1 MAQSRSFMVLERR
14 RRFLSCQTLSTV
26 LRICTN
32 GNRRNPGHPDRRTC
46 QQNASRQA
54 RKGTGEAQEA
64 HWHRAN
70 NQRCCPYAHRAWA
83 GSKWEASLMVP
94 REIRGP
100 RRFEGPPGLC
110 AELDYLAPRF
120 RTAVRAAANTYR
132 RLGVRYALIG
142 GLAAGAY
149 GRPRSTKD
157 ADFLVGEEAFD
168 SLGIVISFKPGI
180 PQEACEVPIDN
191 IPPHV
196 DYADLYERAL
206 NEAVESDEP
215 GVLIAGAEMVAVTK
229 LVGG

>member
-1 MAQSRSFMVLERR
+1 
-14 RRFLSCQTLSTV
+14 
-26 LRICTN
+26 
-32 GNRRNPGHPDRRTC
+32 
-46 QQNASRQA
+46 
-54 RKGTGEAQEA
+54 
-64 HWHRAN
+64 
-70 NQRCCPYAHRAWA
+70 
-83 GSKWEASLMVP
+83 MVP

-229 LVGG
+229 LVGGRSHDVAAVVEMMRAGTVDIDELERLVRPHGKLRLVFARAQREYEDGNE